1 MHPYGLNELRE
12 KFLSFFESKG
22 HLILPSFSL
31 VPENDPSILLINAG
45 MTPLKPYFTGLKVPP
60 SKRVATCQK
69 CIRTPDIDNV
79 GKTSRHG
86 TFFEMLGN
94 FSFGD
99 YFKKEAIPWAW
110 EFMIEVLGIPEDRLY
125 VSVYLDDDEAFDIWH
140 NDVGL
145 PKEKIF
151 RFGKEDNFWEHGTG
165 PCGPCSEIYYDRGAD
180 KGCGR
185 ESCTVGCDCD
195 RFIEVWNLVFTQ
207 YDRQEDMTYLQ
218 LKSKNIDTGMGLER
232 LACVVQQ
239 VDNIFEVDTIRSL
252 LDQVCDIAGV
262 KYGKDYKKDVSIR
275 VITDHARSAT
285 MMVSDGV
292 VPSNEGRGYV
302 LRRVIRRAARHGRLL
317 GIDGLFLAGLADTV
331 INTFKD
337 AYPHMEQ
344 KRDYIKK
351 LISVEEEKFNNT
363 LDQGMSILEEFI
375 DSVKQKGS
383 DTIDG
388 EMVFKLHD
396 TYGFPI
402 DLTRE
407 IAKEYDLKID
417 EEGFLAEMKNQKEK
431 AREAHFR
438 KEGSAWEK
446 DLFTGE
452 HKHFATKFIG
462 YTQYEAKATVK
473 YIISDGKLA
482 ENAMEGE
489 EVAIVTDVTPFYA
502 ESGGQVGDTG
512 IISGENFKMVVTDC
526 KKNSDGKYLHF
537 GKVETGM
544 VQVEDA
550 VELKIDIAKR
560 KSTAR
565 NHTTT
570 HILHKA
576 LKNVL
581 GDHVNQAGS
590 LVTPDRLRF
599 DFTHFT
605 ALSAE
610 QLEEIERQV
619 NDVILSNYPVY
630 IEEMSLDEAKKKG
643 ATALFGEK
651 YADTVRVVMVD
662 DYSMELCGGTH
673 ISATGEAGLIKIIS
687 ESSIASGIRR
697 IEALTGTGAVEWYRE
712 RERLLNEASMAAK
725 TTPEE
730 ISFKITEIADEL
742 KKTRRELE
750 ELKAKAL
757 KNSVNDMIQKAIDVS
772 GIKVLAERM
781 DGLDINELRNTA
793 DMLKSKLGS
802 SVVILASGSDGK
814 VSLIISATKDAVERG
829 IHCGKI
835 VGEAAKAAG
844 GGGGGRPDMAQAGGK
859 DVNGIDKAVEIALNK
874 VKESL
879 SG

>member
-1 MHPYGLNELRE
+1 LNELRE

-22 HLILPSFSL
+22 HLRLPSFSL

-60 SKRVATCQK
+60 AKRVVTCQK

-110 EFMIEVLGIPEDRLY
+110 EFMTEVIGIPKDRLY

-165 PCGPCSEIYYDRGAD
+165 PCGPCSEIYYDRGVN
-180 KGCGR
+180 KGCGKDN
-185 ESCTVGCDCD
+185 CTVGCDCD

-207 YDRQEDMTYLQ
+207 YDRQDDMKYLP

-252 LDQVCDIAGV
+252 LDRVCSTAGV
-262 KYGKDYKKDVSIR
+262 EYGKEYKNDVSIR

-302 LRRVIRRAARHGRLL
+302 LRRLIRRAARHGRLL
-317 GIDGLFLAGLADTV
+317 GINEMFLADLADMV
-331 INTFKD
+331 INSFKD
-337 AYPHMEQ
+337 AYPHMDQ

-351 LISVEEEKFNNT
+351 LISIEEEKFNTT

-375 DSVKQKGS
+375 DEVKKKGS
-383 DTIDG
+383 DTIEG

-407 IAKEYDLKID
+407 IAREYDLKID
-417 EEGFLAEMKNQKEK
+417 EKGFLTEMNSQKEK
-431 AREAHFR
+431 AREAHFK
-438 KEGSAWEK
+438 KESSAWEK
-446 DLFTGE
+446 ELFTGE
-452 HKHFATKFIG
+452 NKLFATKFTG
-462 YTQYEAKATVK
+462 YTEYEANATIK
-473 YIISDGKLA
+473 YIISDGKLVD
-482 ENAMEGE
+482 NAMQDDEI
-489 EVAIVTDVTPFYA
+489 AIVPDVTPFYA

-512 IISGENFKMVVTDC
+512 IITGKNFSIVVTDC

-537 GKVETGM
+537 GKVQNGM
-544 VQVEDA
+544 VQVGDFA
-550 VELKIDIAKR
+550 NIKIDIARR

-565 NHTTT
+565 NHTVT

-576 LKNVL
+576 LKNVI
-581 GDHVNQAGS
+581 GDHVSQSGS
-590 LVTPDRLRF
+590 LVTSDRFRF

-605 ALSAE
+605 ALSIE
-610 QLEEIERQV
+610 QIDEIERQV
-619 NDVILSNYPVY
+619 NDVILANYPVY
-630 IEEMSLDEAKKKG
+630 TEEMPIEEAKQKG

-651 YADTVRVVMVD
+651 YADIVRVVSVG
-662 DYSMELCGGTH
+662 DYSKELCGGTH

-697 IEALTGTGAVEWYRE
+697 IEALTGTGAIEWYKE
-712 RERLLNEASMAAK
+712 REKLINEASMAAK

-730 ISFKITEIADEL
+730 TASKITEISDEL
-742 KKTRRELE
+742 KKARKELD

-757 KNSVNDMIQKAIDVS
+757 NNSVNNIIQKAADVS

-781 DGLDINELRNTA
+781 DWLDINGLRNTA
-793 DMLKSKLGS
+793 DMAKSKLGS
-802 SVVILASGSDGK
+802 SVVILASGMEGK
-814 VSLIISATKDAVERG
+814 VSIIISATKDAVDKG

-835 VGEAAKAAG
+835 IVEAAKAAG
-844 GGGGGRPDMAQAGGK
+844 GGGGGRPDMAQAGGR
-859 DVNGIDKAVEIALNK
+859 DVNGIDKAIEIAINK
-874 VKESL
+874 VKEIL
-879 SG
+879 SR

>member
-12 KFLSFFESKG
+12 KFLSFFEGKG
-22 HLILPSFSL
+22 HLRLPSFSL

-60 SKRVATCQK
+60 AKRVVTCQK

-110 EFMIEVLGIPEDRLY
+110 EFMTEVLGIPEDRLY
-125 VSVYLDDDEAFDIWH
+125 VSVYLDDDEASDIWH

-165 PCGPCSEIYYDRGAD
+165 PCGPCSEIYYDRGPD
-180 KGCGR
+180 KGCRKEG
-185 ESCTVGCDCD
+185 CTVGCDCD

-207 YDRQEDMTYLQ
+207 YDRQDDMKYLP

-239 VDNIFEVDTIRSL
+239 VDNIFEVDTIRNL
-252 LDQVCDIAGV
+252 LDQVCSTAGV
-262 KYGKDYKKDVSIR
+262 EYGKEYKNDVSIR
-275 VITDHARSAT
+275 VITDHIRSSA

-302 LRRVIRRAARHGRLL
+302 LRRLIRRAARHGRLL
-317 GIDGLFLAGLADTV
+317 GINGMFLAGLADTV
-331 INTFKD
+331 INSFID
-337 AYPHMEQ
+337 AYPHMDQ

-351 LISVEEEKFNNT
+351 LISIEEEKFNTT
-363 LDQGMSILEEFI
+363 LDQGMNILVEFI
-375 DSVKQKGS
+375 DGVKQKGS

-396 TYGFPI
+396 TYGFPF

-407 IAKEYDLKID
+407 IAREHDLKID
-417 EEGFLAEMKNQKEK
+417 EKGFLTEMKNQKEK
-431 AREAHFR
+431 AREAHFK

-452 HKHFATKFIG
+452 HKLFTTKFIG
-462 YTQYEAKATVK
+462 YTEYEANASVK
-473 YIISDGKLA
+473 YIVSDGKLV
-482 ENAMEGE
+482 ENAMEGDE
-489 EVAIVTDVTPFYA
+489 IAIVPDVTPFYA
-502 ESGGQVGDTG
+502 ESGGQVGDSG
-512 IISGENFKMVVTDC
+512 IIAGENFSIIVTDC

-537 GKVETGM
+537 GKVKTGM
-544 VQVEDA
+544 IQVGDI
-550 VELKIDIAKR
+550 VNIKIDIAKR
-560 KSTAR
+560 KSTER

-576 LKNVL
+576 LKNVI
-581 GDHVNQAGS
+581 GDHVNQSGS
-590 LVTPDRLRF
+590 LVTADRLRF

-610 QLEEIERQV
+610 QIDEIERQV
-619 NDVILSNYPVY
+619 NDVILSNYPVHT
-630 IEEMSLDEAKKKG
+630 EEMSLEEAKQEG

-651 YADTVRVVMVD
+651 YEDTVRVVSVD
-662 DYSMELCGGTH
+662 GYSKELCGGTH
-673 ISATGEAGLIKIIS
+673 ISATGEAGLIKIVS

-697 IEALTGTGAVEWYRE
+697 IEALTGTGAIEWYRE
-712 RERLLNEASMAAK
+712 REKLLNEASMAAK

-730 ISFKITEIADEL
+730 TASKIAEITDEL

-750 ELKAKAL
+750 EIKAKAL
-757 KNSVNDMIQKAIDVS
+757 KNSVNDLIQKASDVS
-772 GIKVLAERM
+772 GVKVLAERM
-781 DGLDINELRNTA
+781 DGLDINGLRNTA
-793 DMLKSKLGS
+793 DMARSKLGS
-802 SVVILASGSDGK
+802 SVVILASGMDGK
-814 VSLIISATKDAVERG
+814 VSLIISATKDVVEKG

-835 VGEAAKAAG
+835 IGEAAKAAG
-844 GGGGGRPDMAQAGGK
+844 GGGGGRPDMAQAGGR
-859 DVNGIDKAVEIALNK
+859 DINGIDKAIEIALKK
-874 VKESL
+874 VKEIL
-879 SG
+879 S